1 MITQHKTVNKTT
13 KQSFSG
19 NREKLVITNLKVC
32 KKKQEQHLFLFT
44 SASYNQTTKITRHSF
59 LEIHIDKPL
68 KCRRNTMTRF
78 SLDDTSTFRDQFTY
92 SDDSSENTF
101 SSTDDED
108 DAYSVSDLEY
118 EEPHPLGFGST
129 CFGLYSKD
137 DMKHNR
143 NQNQRYDHQQNESIL
158 QMDEM
163 DLVDFFKEPLIMS
176 RAISNNPTETGIL
189 VKHHQRRT
197 RFQDN
202 SQTDD
207 LVHRMD
213 RIAILVKAA
222 SSVPANAHLTVP
234 KPTDKFQSLL
244 QVAQEQRF
252 LEQRA
257 MEEMAIYSKQFLEK
271 QRQDAEILLSLIKR
285 EEAQADMI
293 LRIERM
299 EEEKVMEEE
308 KQEIERIR
316 EEQRLKDEEAKRAED
331 IRLGREEQA
340 ERDQLQLEEQAE
352 RDKFQLEH
360 RREQER
366 EAKEAKRGEREARE
380 AKKTEYVA
388 KAKKTV
394 GKLDQVRASLEVFE
408 TSKESTISRRRLQM
422 KKVARGKM
430 NTLSHEKE
438 KVEIVTGQVVQALQ
452 ACTQDDLALEQ
463 QMQSG
468 DASITREMTR
478 GARYLMDLI
487 AATVIVRVQAEGF
500 NG

>member
-1 MITQHKTVNKTT
+1 
-13 KQSFSG
+13 
-19 NREKLVITNLKVC
+19 
-32 KKKQEQHLFLFT
+32 
-44 SASYNQTTKITRHSF
+44 
-59 LEIHIDKPL
+59 
-68 KCRRNTMTRF
+68 MTRF
-78 SLDDTSTFRDQFTY
+78 SLDDTSTFRDQLTY
-92 SDDSSENTF
+92 SDDDDSSENTF

-108 DAYSVSDLEY
+108 DEYSDLEY

-129 CFGLYSKD
+129 CFGIYTKYD
-137 DMKHNR
+137 KNR
-143 NQNQRYDHQQNESIL
+143 NQNQPFDHQQDKSIL

-176 RAISNNPTETGIL
+176 RAISNDPTETGIL
-189 VKHHQRRT
+189 LKHHQRRT
-197 RFQDN
+197 IFQDN

-222 SSVPANAHLTVP
+222 STVP
-234 KPTDKFQSLL
+234 PGPNLNISKPTGKFQSLL
-244 QVAQEQRF
+244 QVAQEQRL

-257 MEEMAIYSKQFLEK
+257 VEEMAIYSKRFLEK

-293 LRIERM
+293 LHRERM
-299 EEEKVMEEE
+299 EEEKLMEEE
-308 KQEIERIR
+308 KQEIDRRR

-340 ERDQLQLEEQAE
+340 EREKLQIEEQVE
-352 RDKFQLEH
+352 REKFQLED
-360 RREQER
+360 RKEKER

-388 KAKKTV
+388 KAKKIV

-408 TSKESTISRRRLQM
+408 TSKEKTISRRRLQM
-422 KKVARGKM
+422 KKIARGKM

-452 ACTQDDLALEQ
+452 ACTQDDLALKQ

-478 GARYLMDLI
+478 GTRYLMDLI